1 MKRPRPPLFLDSFA
15 KINLYLQVLNKRGDN
30 FHNLNTLFCRIDLK
44 DTIVLRERKD
54 SLIKIKCNSR
64 QVPKGKSNLCYAA
77 AELLKQAFKLSFGL
91 EIEIKK
97 RIPVGAGLGGG
108 SSNAASVLLG
118 LNKFWDLNL
127 PETKLVK
134 LAAELGSDVPFFVA
148 GGKFAL
154 GSRRGEE
161 TKPLASLDK
170 LKLWFILAC
179 PNVKVSTPLVYR
191 KFDEYVSLCQR
202 VLPLRHPTVLT
213 GVAGGRG
220 LASVSPAE
228 HKGAFSRLTRPK
240 HDVKILIS
248 ELSKSAFRVKPE
260 YLFNGLEPVTIRIY
274 PVVKQVKKA
283 LYGMGLEKVMMS
295 GSGPAVFAICGS
307 AKEALDL
314 SGILRKKHKSWQIFV
329 NSTV

>member
-1 MKRPRPPLFLDSFA
+1 MKRSRLPLSLDSFA

-64 QVPKGKSNLCYAA
+64 QVPKGKSNLCYRA

-118 LNKFWDLNL
+118 LNKLWDLNL

-134 LAAELGSDVPFFVA
+134 LAAELGSDVPFFVS
-148 GGKFAL
+148 GEKFAL
-154 GSRRGEE
+154 GSCRGEKI
-161 TKPLASLDK
+161 KPLTSLKK
-170 LKLWFILAC
+170 LKLWFILVC
-179 PNVKVSTPLVYR
+179 PNIKVSTPLIYR
-191 KFDEYVSLCQR
+191 KFDTYTSV
-202 VLPLRHPTVLT
+202 
-213 GVAGGRG
+213 GG
-220 LASVSPAE
+220 E
-228 HKGAFSRLTRPK
+228 FSRLTRPK

-307 AKEALDL
+307 RKEALDL